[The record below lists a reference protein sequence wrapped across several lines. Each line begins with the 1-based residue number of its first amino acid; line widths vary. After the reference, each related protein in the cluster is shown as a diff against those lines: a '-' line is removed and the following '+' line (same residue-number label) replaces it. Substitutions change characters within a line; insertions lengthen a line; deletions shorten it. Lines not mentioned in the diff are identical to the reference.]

1 MSRSS
6 FPRHRSTGWYGSAT
20 ALRACI
26 LAGSIACSMVP
37 TGAHGQAGMPL
48 SAPYGALPAAP
59 PGGDTPRAPIGSMS
73 DPVVASADGRLIHL
87 SDLARAAKTLP
98 ESMRGLP
105 FDTVMPILL
114 ERMVDH
120 EALIIAA
127 RRAGLDTKPE
137 IQREM
142 RAASERALESAWLA
156 IVTPSRVT
164 EAAVAAQ
171 YNRQYA
177 NRPATQEVRAR
188 HILVGAEADA
198 KAVLAD
204 LAKGADFATLA
215 RSVSKDSDARSG
227 GDLGFFRRDQ
237 VWPAFAEAA
246 FSLQPGQIAATP
258 LHNEFGWHIVKTEEK
273 RTVAPPA
280 LSEIREQIRQEL
292 TAQAVR
298 EAIADARA
306 QMIIRR
312 FNLDGSELDA
322 GLPPVAGMSRP

>member
-6 FPRHRSTGWYGSAT
+6 VSRYRASVAR
-20 ALRACI
+20 RACPSRS
-26 LAGSIACSMVP
+26 LALSLALSLAP
-37 TGAHGQAGMPL
+37 SLASGQLTSPL
-48 SAPYGALPAAP
+48 SSPYGALPATP
-59 PGGDTPRAPIGSMS
+59 PASGVPEAPIGSPT

-87 SDLARAAKTLP
+87 SDLARAARSLP
-98 ESMRGLP
+98 EAMRGLP

-114 ERMVDH
+114 ERMIDH
-120 EALIIAA
+120 ESLVMAA
-127 RRAGLDTKPE
+127 RRAGMDTRPE

-142 RAASERALESAWLA
+142 RAAAERALESAWLA
-156 IVTPSRVT
+156 TLTPAKVT
-164 EAAVAAQ
+164 EAAIVAQ

-177 NRPATQEVRAR
+177 NRPATEEVRAR
-188 HILVGAEADA
+188 HILVGTEADA

-204 LAKGADFATLA
+204 LAKGADFVTLA
-215 RSVSKDSDARSG
+215 RSLSKDSDARGG

-258 LHNEFGWHIVKTEEK
+258 LHNEFGWHVVKTEEK
-273 RTVAPPA
+273 RVVAAPS
-280 LSEIREQIRQEL
+280 LSEVREQIRQEL

-298 EAIADARA
+298 EAIAEARS

-322 GLPPVAGMSRP
+322 GLPPVAGVTRQ